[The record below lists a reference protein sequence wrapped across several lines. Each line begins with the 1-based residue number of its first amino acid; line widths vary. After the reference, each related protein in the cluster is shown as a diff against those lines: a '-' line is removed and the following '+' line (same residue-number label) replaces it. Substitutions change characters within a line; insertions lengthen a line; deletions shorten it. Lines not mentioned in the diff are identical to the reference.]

1 MAWRIFDNAHVY
13 RADAAGT
20 WAEAMTVENGQ
31 FVTVGSSEAVRAAAP
46 RETQVVDLGGRT
58 VVPGLIDAHNHFL
71 QTAHCLT
78 WVDAR
83 YPGVGSVEDLV
94 QVISRAA
101 ASQPAGRWIQAFGLD
116 HAKFPDDRLPTRA
129 DLDRA
134 TTDHPVLVRHVSGHH
149 ALVNSPALRQR
160 VGEDAADPKG
170 GQLVRDG
177 DGRLNGWCLDAAMQ
191 LILPVAVDVGHHGP
205 NIHFEAALED
215 LVGALPKGSR
225 EYLSAGITTV
235 CDAQIT
241 QRELTAYREA
251 RRRGDLGIRVVCM
264 PLSHQLDAFL
274 ATGFAGQFG
283 DDRLAI
289 GPMKFY
295 ADGALSGNTAC
306 FRTPYGENHELAGL
320 LYHDPEELKS
330 LVGRA
335 QADGWQVGIH
345 AQGDRAIEMSLDAI
359 EAGARGN
366 DGRHRIEHAGY
377 PDDQL
382 PRMAGLGVIPISQ
395 PGYLYDF
402 GDTFLRTLGERAH
415 CLQPFR
421 AELALG
427 IPVVLSS
434 DSFVTTYKPLHHIS
448 AAVNRRTRTGQAI
461 GPDQALTVEEA
472 IRGYTIDAARSFFAE
487 DRLGSIE
494 PGKLA
499 DFTVF
504 ESDPFAAPPANLAGT
519 GIWMTVLGGEVAYEM
534 ASS

>member
-1 MAWRIFDNAHVY
+1 MSWRVFDNARIY
-13 RADAAGT
+13 TADAAGT
-20 WAEAMTVENGQ
+20 WADAMTVENGR

-46 RETQVVDLGGRT
+46 PGTPVVDLGGRT

-71 QTAHCLT
+71 QTSYSLT

-94 QVISRAA
+94 EVVARAA
-101 ASQPAGRWIQAFGLD
+101 ASRPAGGWIQAFGLD
-116 HAKFPDDRLPTRA
+116 HAKFPDGPPTRA

-134 TTDHPVLVRHVSGHH
+134 TADHPVLVRHVSGHH
-149 ALVNSPALRQR
+149 ALVNTRALRQR
-160 VGEDAADPKG
+160 VGEDAADPQG
-170 GQLVRDG
+170 GQLLRDG
-177 DGRLNGWCLDAAMQ
+177 DGRLNGWCLDAAME
-191 LILPVAVDVGHHGP
+191 LIIPVAVDVGNHGP

-215 LVGALPKGSR
+215 LVGSLPNGSR
-225 EYLSAGITTV
+225 EYLAAGITTV
-235 CDAQIT
+235 CDAQVT

-251 RRRGDLGIRVVCM
+251 RRRGELGIRVVCM

-274 ATGFAGQFG
+274 ATGIAGQFG

-295 ADGALSGNTAC
+295 SDGALSGNTAC
-306 FRTPYGENHELAGL
+306 FRTPYGENHEFAGL
-320 LYHDPEELKS
+320 LYHDPEELTA

-345 AQGDRAIEMSLDAI
+345 SQGDRAIQMSLDAI
-359 EAGARGN
+359 EAGSRGK
-366 DGRHRIEHAGY
+366 DGRHRLEHAGY

-382 PRMAGLGVIPISQ
+382 PRMADLGVFPISQ
-395 PGYLYDF
+395 PGYLFDF

-415 CLQPFR
+415 GLLPLR
-421 AELALG
+421 AERALG

-434 DSFVTTYKPLHHIS
+434 DSFVTTYKPLHHVS

-461 GPDQALTVEEA
+461 GADQALTVEEA

-504 ESDPFAAPPANLAGT
+504 ASDPFTAPAERIAGT
-519 GIWMTVLGGEVAYEM
+519 DIWMTVLAGEAAYKKGN
-534 ASS
+534 A